1 MTEQPGLFDLPDP
14 SPTSA
19 MNTSRDRGRRSE
31 HWTRT
36 AVADVHVVD
45 SAILREAARR
55 RLTEGTTTIDL
66 GPTEPTDDPDLLDPL
81 EEIPIS
87 DAAAVRWWI
96 EPTSGIWPQLAEAL
110 RLDAVGL
117 DATDESPQRVHAR
130 WSVAV
135 TITDIHLL
143 RRRTASPDL
152 PDDPF
157 PELWNRAADPF
168 APLTELPGATW
179 EPISVEV
186 VRTR

>member
-45 SAILREAARR
+45 SATLRNAARR
-55 RLTEGTTTIDL
+55 RLSDGITIDL
-66 GPTEPTDDPDLLDPL
+66 GPADDPDLLDPC
-81 EEIPIS
+81 EEITTS

-96 EPTSGIWPQLAEAL
+96 EPTTGIWPQLAEAL
-110 RLDAVGL
+110 RLDAVDL
-117 DATDESPQRVHAR
+117 DTTDESPQRVHAR
-130 WSVAV
+130 WSVTV

-143 RRRTASPDL
+143 RRHTPRPNL
-152 PDDPF
+152 PDDTF

>member
-19 MNTSRDRGRRSE
+19 MNTSRARGRRSK
-31 HWTRT
+31 HRTLT

-45 SAILREAARR
+45 SAILREATRK
-55 RLTEGTTTIDL
+55 RLTEGITIDL
-66 GPTEPTDDPDLLDPL
+66 GPTGTTDDPDLLDPL
-81 EEIPIS
+81 EEFTTS

-117 DATDESPQRVHAR
+117 DATDESPQGVRAR
-130 WSVAV
+130 WSVTV

-168 APLTELPGATW
+168 APLTDLPGATW

-186 VRTR
+186 ARAR